1 LPLSKFMTEF
11 VATLI
16 ARPENATE
24 LAQAAE
30 ACAAAIPAQKDELAP
45 GEALDLF
52 FASSEFIEMVRARL
66 ELAAAG
72 LPVDLIVQPVAIRRK
87 RLLVTDMDST
97 VIGQECIDELAY
109 FAGLKAAVAG
119 ITARAMRG
127 EIEFEPAL
135 RERVTL
141 LTGLPAST
149 IDRVLAERITLNPGA
164 KALVWTMRANGAHTI
179 LVSGGF
185 TAFTEPVSK
194 MVGFNETRANELIV
208 EHGKLAGRVK
218 EPILG
223 RSAKLATLEDAI
235 IRLGISAEDA
245 LAVGDGANDLA
256 MIRRAGL
263 GVAYHAK
270 KAVAEAAA
278 ARIDHGDLTAL
289 LYAQGYKRHQFV
301 G

>member
-1 LPLSKFMTEF
+1 MTDF

-16 ARPENATE
+16 ARPENGAE
-24 LAQAAE
+24 LARAVQA
-30 ACAAAIPAQKDELAP
+30 CIAAIPARQDELSRD
-45 GEALDLF
+45 EALDLF
-52 FASSEFIEMVRARL
+52 FASSDFIEMVRARL
-66 ELAAAG
+66 ELAIAG
-72 LPVDLIVQPVAIRRK
+72 LPVDLIVQPLATRRK

-97 VIGQECIDELAY
+97 VIGQECIDELAD

-141 LTGLPAST
+141 LAGLPAST
-149 IDRVLAERITLNPGA
+149 IDRVIAERITLNPGA

-185 TAFTEPVSK
+185 TAFTDSISK
-194 MVGFNETRANELIV
+194 MAGFNEARANELII

-235 IRLGISAEDA
+235 VRLGITAEETV
-245 LAVGDGANDLA
+245 AVGDGANDLA

-278 ARIDHGDLTAL
+278 ARIDHTDLTAL

-301 G
+301 E

>member
-1 LPLSKFMTEF
+1 MTDF

-16 ARPENATE
+16 ARPDGAADLAMAVTACMAAVPSESEE
-24 LAQAAE
+24 LS
-30 ACAAAIPAQKDELAP
+30 P
-45 GEALDLF
+45 GEATDIF
-52 FASSEFIEMVRARL
+52 FASPDFAEIVRARV
-66 ELAAAG
+66 ELAVAG
-72 LPVDLIVQPVAIRRK
+72 IPVDIIVQPVEKRRK
-87 RLLVTDMDST
+87 RLLITDMDST
-97 VIGQECIDELAY
+97 IIGQECIDELAD

-141 LTGLPAST
+141 LAGLPATT

-164 KALVWTMRANGAHTI
+164 KTLVWTMRAHGAHTI

-185 TAFTEPVSK
+185 TAFADKVAK
-194 MVGFNETRANELIV
+194 LAGFNESQANELIIAN
-208 EHGKLAGRVK
+208 GKLAGRVK

-223 RSAKLATLEDAI
+223 RSAKLAALEDAI
-235 IRLGISAEDA
+235 IRLGMDIEDT

-278 ARIDHGDLTAL
+278 ARIDRTDLTAL

-301 G
+301 D